1 MASIVVDV
9 SVHNGHI
16 DWSQAKKTVT
26 GAIIRCGFGMDM
38 PEQDDRLWA
47 DNVTGCERAGVPYAA
62 YLYSYANNA
71 ASARSEAKHALRLCK
86 PYHPSVIYF
95 DSEQPGT
102 QLMARECANAFISE
116 IRKAGYKAGL
126 YASTSWYKSYLK
138 GVSCDSLWVAAYGTN
153 NGMAQERYR
162 PNVGEDLWQFTSVG
176 VIPGSGH
183 RCDMNIMYRDI
194 FGKPDAPKP
203 DTPDLLELVARTQ
216 EGRYGNGDER
226 VRNLGKNYQA
236 VQEMVNHIYKSSV
249 QALAKDV
256 IAGMFGTGELRKRVL
271 GTRYAEVQAE
281 VNRML
286 R

>member
-9 SVHNGHI
+9 SVHNGVI
-16 DWSQAKKTVT
+16 DWGQAKKSIN

-38 PEQDDRLWA
+38 VSQDDRLWESH
-47 DNVTGCERAGVPYAA
+47 VTGCEKAGIPYAA
-62 YLYSYANNA
+62 YLYSYANNVS
-71 ASARSEAKHALRLCK
+71 SAKSEAKHAIRLCK

-126 YASTSWYKSYLK
+126 YASTSWYKSYLQ

-183 RCDMNIMYRDI
+183 SIDMNIMYKDI
-194 FGKPDAPKP
+194 FGKV
-203 DTPDLLELVARTQ
+203 TPTKETDLLELVARTQ
-216 EGRYGNGDER
+216 EGKYGNGDDR
-226 VRNLGKNYQA
+226 VKNLGKRYQE
-236 VQEMVNHIYKSSV
+236 VQTMINHIYKSSAT
-249 QALAKDV
+249 ALAKDV
-256 IAGMFGTGELRKRVL
+256 LAGMFGTGELRKRVL
-271 GTRYAEVQAE
+271 GPRYNEVQAL
-281 VNRML
+281 VNKMVR
-286 R
+286 